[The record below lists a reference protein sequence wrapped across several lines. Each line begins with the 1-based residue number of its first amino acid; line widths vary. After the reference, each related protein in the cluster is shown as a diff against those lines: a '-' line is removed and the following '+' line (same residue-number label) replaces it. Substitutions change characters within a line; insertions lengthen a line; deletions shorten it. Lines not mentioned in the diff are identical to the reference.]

1 MRQRFW
7 DMDWFEDAV
16 WRKDRL
22 LPIQTHFITA
32 FLDRYVK
39 GETGMDAYLNGL
51 TCSRTRAAGGRAGRA
66 GGAI

>member
-1 MRQRFW
+1 MCIRDRAGHSIALVAAPPAMRQRFW

-16 WRKDRL
+16 RRKDRL

-39 GETGMDAYLNGL
+39 GEMDKDA
-51 TCSRTRAAGGRAGRA
+51 
-66 GGAI
+66 